1 MDLKSAGSSPAFPTM
16 QYNSFAYVI
25 NHLNIA
31 STRKKPKIK
40 IAVTT
45 KTLLLIKA
53 LHKVGCIHRFIICSK
68 QVGTRQM
75 RYAYISTPF
84 FKQTPFFKSVRLV
97 STPSR
102 RHTISLKSLKTT
114 AGSIRSSIIILST
127 PYGVVD
133 HREAL
138 RLRTGGLILCF
149 IS

>member
-1 MDLKSAGSSPAFPTM
+1 
-16 QYNSFAYVI
+16 
-25 NHLNIA
+25 
-31 STRKKPKIK
+31 
-40 IAVTT
+40 
-45 KTLLLIKA
+45 
-53 LHKVGCIHRFIICSK
+53 
-68 QVGTRQM
+68 
-75 RYAYISTPF
+75 
-84 FKQTPFFKSVRLV
+84 LV